1 MSERILKGALIGAG
15 RVSQFH
21 LTAWAEV
28 SQAEICAIADP
39 SLAHA
44 RARAVEFGI
53 AQQHV
58 YTSIDDLLRS
68 ESNLEFV
75 DITTPPSTHLGLVKS
90 AAARGLAI
98 NCQKPFAFDLKQAR
112 EMIDISDAAGVLLNI
127 YENWRWRSWYRDIKS
142 IIEKG
147 RIGKPVYARFFVH
160 TDSLANSVIESQ
172 ASQRFHRRTFGVFMD
187 WGIHH
192 IDTMRFLFGE
202 PSSVYM
208 RKSTLHPEVS
218 PIEERVIV
226 VVNYPVLTA
235 ILDMSVSS
243 HAPWG
248 NATRQGPMVEDVRI
262 EGDLGTVLL
271 VPDPERGDRFRL
283 ITHDDIQDRPA
294 YSGTPQ
300 RAYQKSYTDAIEH
313 FVNCLLSGVSTE
325 TEARDNLHTLAIT
338 LAAYES
344 ARLNQVVYIESFM
357 ESSIV
362 DDTGS
367 LSALSDDA

>member
-1 MSERILKGALIGAG
+1 MLKGALIGAG
-15 RVSQFH
+15 RVSHFH
-21 LTAWAEV
+21 LSAWAEFP
-28 SQAEICAIADP
+28 QAEICAIADP
-39 SLAHA
+39 YLAHA
-44 RARAVEFGI
+44 RARAAEFGI
-53 AQQHV
+53 AHQHV
-58 YTSIDDLLRS
+58 YTNIDDLLQS

-75 DITTPPSTHLGLVKS
+75 DITTPPDTHLELVKS

-98 NCQKPFAFDLKQAR
+98 NCQKPFSFDLKQAC
-112 EMIDISDAAGVLLNI
+112 EMIDISNAAGVLLNV

-142 IIEKG
+142 IIDKG
-147 RIGKPVYARFFVH
+147 QIGKPVYARFFVH
-160 TDSLANSVIESQ
+160 TDSLANSIIEPR
-172 ASQRFHRRTFGVFMD
+172 ASQRFQRSKFGVFMD

-226 VVNYPVLTA
+226 VMNYPVLTA
-235 ILDMSVSS
+235 ILDMSISS

-248 NATRQGPMVEDVRI
+248 NATRTGPLLEDVRI

-271 VPDPERGDRFRL
+271 VPDPELGDRFRL

-294 YSGTPQ
+294 YSGSPQ
-300 RAYQKSYTDAIEH
+300 SAYQQSYTDAIEH

-325 TEARDNLHTLAIT
+325 TEARDNLHTLAII

-344 ARLNQVVYIESFM
+344 ARLNQVVDIKSFM
-357 ESSIV
+357 DSSIV
-362 DDTGS
+362 DNIGS
-367 LSALSDDA
+367 VSAHSGIA